1 MISFLNLDTGNFCG
15 GTKLTANLT
24 EEATAVGGQ
33 EIFCVLF
40 GASNSL
46 FKSQL
51 TGVHAGGKD
60 FKVLL
65 YADFIG
71 KCVTELNSGLAPDG
85 VAVEDLSSC
94 LNAVLVDRPNIKR
107 PSGCLEDVDEA
118 GTTPLV
124 AQASS
129 DAITNPGLSQ
139 FKLFLTK
146 FVREISS
153 GWLQ

>member
-1 MISFLNLDTGNFCG
+1 MISFLHLDIG
-15 GTKLTANLT
+15 KLTTNFT
-24 EEATAVGGQ
+24 EEATALGGQ
-33 EIFCVLF
+33 AIFCVLF

-46 FKSQL
+46 SKSQL

-60 FKVLL
+60 LKILL

-71 KCVTELNSGLAPDG
+71 KCGLAPDG
-85 VAVEDLSSC
+85 VAEEDLRFCS
-94 LNAVLVDRPNIKR
+94 NAVLVDRPNTKR
-107 PSGCLEDVDEA
+107 PTGCLEDVDEA